1 MRKFLKL
8 FYVVPCAS
16 LFFVSCVETTFNP
29 ARLLVANMVVNPPVS
44 PVTPT
49 SLPTPGT
56 AVDVRWGG
64 NLALN
69 NVVYGAASVITGT
82 PITTINS
89 FTSIVGG
96 YATVKSGAMPLNLA
110 VAGSSPG
117 TTVYNRITSFLPD
130 RSYTAVALDVNP
142 FYRVMIMEDDLSAP
156 PTGKAK
162 LRFVHAISPLLL
174 GSLTRKDTIDVTA
187 YGGLVSAPLNNA
199 NIFPL
204 RAFADGY
211 TNKNLQQF
219 ALIDSG
225 SYNIAFRVAGTP
237 GTAPATGLLGFFPS
251 PTTRFRFESGKIY
264 TIVAR
269 LQITATAA
277 PTPAT
282 TFITH
287 N

>member
-8 FYVVPCAS
+8 FYVLPCAS
-16 LFFVSCVETTFNP
+16 LFFVSCKETTFNP
-29 ARLLVANMVVNPPVS
+29 ARLLVANAVVNPPVS
-44 PVTPT
+44 PSP
-49 SLPTPGT
+49 LPTPGT

-64 NLALN
+64 DLVLY
-69 NVVYGAASVITGT
+69 NVIYGAASAASPLTSVS
-82 PITTINS
+82 S
-89 FTSIVGG
+89 FTSVVGN
-96 YATVKSGAMPLNLA
+96 YASVKTGAFPLNLA
-110 VAGSSPG
+110 VSGSTG

-142 FYRVMIMEDDLSAP
+142 YYRVMIMDDDLSAP
-156 PTGKAK
+156 PIGKAK
-162 LRFVHAISPLLL
+162 VRFVHAISPLLL
-174 GSLTRKDTIDVTA
+174 ASLPRKDTIDVTA
-187 YGGLVSAPLNNA
+187 YGGLASSPLVNA

-237 GTAPATGLLGFFPS
+237 GTSPATGLLGFFPS

>member
-8 FYVVPCAS
+8 FYAVPCAS
-16 LFFVSCVETTFNP
+16 LFFVSCKETTFNP

-44 PVTPT
+44 PSP
-49 SLPTPGT
+49 LPTPGT

-64 NLALN
+64 ILALN
-69 NVVYGAASVITGT
+69 NVVYGAASVTSGT
-82 PITTINS
+82 PVTTINP

-96 YATVKSGAMPLNLA
+96 YATVKSDALPLNLA
-110 VAGSSPG
+110 VAGSPG

-142 FYRVMIMEDDLSAP
+142 FYRVMIMDDDLSAP

-162 LRFVHAISPLLL
+162 LRFVHSISPLLL
-174 GSLTRKDTIDVTA
+174 STLPRKDTIDVTA
-187 YGGLVSAPLNNA
+187 YGGLTSAPLNNA

-237 GTAPATGLLGFFPS
+237 GTSPATGLLGFFPS

>member
-16 LFFVSCVETTFNP
+16 LFFVSCKETTFNP

-44 PVTPT
+44 PSP
-49 SLPTPGT
+49 LPTPGT

-64 NLALN
+64 TLALN
-69 NVVYGAASVITGT
+69 NVVYGAASVTSGT
-82 PITTINS
+82 PVTTINS

-96 YATVKSGAMPLNLA
+96 YATVRSGALPLNLA
-110 VAGSSPG
+110 VAGSPG

-142 FYRVMIMEDDLSAP
+142 FYKVMIMDDDLSVPA
-156 PTGKAK
+156 TGKAK

-174 GSLTRKDTIDVTA
+174 ASLPRKDTIDVTA
-187 YGGLVSAPLNNA
+187 SGGLVSAPLVNA
-199 NIFPL
+199 NLFPL
-204 RAFADGY
+204 RTFADGY
-211 TNKNLQQF
+211 ANKNFNQF

-237 GTAPATGLLGFFPS
+237 GTSPATGLLGFFPS

>member
-1 MRKFLKL
+1 MRNFLKL
-8 FYVVPCAS
+8 FFVVPCAS
-16 LFFVSCVETTFNP
+16 LFFVSCKETTFNP

-44 PVTPT
+44 PSP
-49 SLPTPGT
+49 LPTPGT

-64 NLALN
+64 ILALN
-69 NVVYGAASVITGT
+69 NVVYGAASVTSGT
-82 PITTINS
+82 PVTTINP

-96 YATVKSGAMPLNLA
+96 YATVKSDALPLNLA
-110 VAGSSPG
+110 VAGSPG

-142 FYRVMIMEDDLSAP
+142 FYRVMIMDDDLSAP

-162 LRFVHAISPLLL
+162 LRFVHSISPLLL
-174 GSLTRKDTIDVTA
+174 STLPRKDTIDVTA
-187 YGGLVSAPLNNA
+187 YGGLTSAPLNNA

-237 GTAPATGLLGFFPS
+237 GTSPATGLLGFFPS

>member
-1 MRKFLKL
+1 
-8 FYVVPCAS
+8 VVPCAS
-16 LFFVSCVETTFNP
+16 LFFVSCKETTFNP

-44 PVTPT
+44 PSP
-49 SLPTPGT
+49 LPTPGT

-69 NVVYGAASVITGT
+69 NVVYGAASVTSGT
-82 PITTINS
+82 PVTTINS

-96 YATVKSGAMPLNLA
+96 YATVKSGALPLNLA
-110 VAGSSPG
+110 IAGSPG

-142 FYRVMIMEDDLSAP
+142 YYRVMIMDDDLSAP

-174 GSLTRKDTIDVTA
+174 ATLPGKDTIDVTA
-187 YGGLVSAPLNNA
+187 YGGLASAPLNNA

-237 GTAPATGLLGFFPS
+237 GTSPATGLLGFFPS
-251 PTTRFRFESGKIY
+251 PTSRFRFESGKIY

>member
-1 MRKFLKL
+1 
-8 FYVVPCAS
+8 VVPCAS
-16 LFFVSCVETTFNP
+16 LFFVSCKETTFNP

-64 NLALN
+64 ILALN
-69 NVVYGAASVITGT
+69 NVVYGAASVTSGT
-82 PITTINS
+82 PVTTINP

-96 YATVKSGAMPLNLA
+96 YATVKSDALPLNLA
-110 VAGSSPG
+110 VAGSPG
-117 TTVYNRITSFLPD
+117 TTIYNRITSFLPD
-130 RSYTAVALDVNP
+130 RNYTAVALDVNP
-142 FYRVMIMEDDLSAP
+142 FYRVMIMDDDLSAP

-174 GSLTRKDTIDVTA
+174 SSLPRKDTIDVTA
-187 YGGLVSAPLNNA
+187 YGGLASAPLNNA

-237 GTAPATGLLGFFPS
+237 GTSPATGLLGFFPS
-251 PTTRFRFESGKIY
+251 PTSRFRFESGKIY

>member
-1 MRKFLKL
+1 M

-16 LFFVSCVETTFNP
+16 LFFVSCKETTFNP

-44 PVTPT
+44 PSP
-49 SLPTPGT
+49 LPTPGT

-96 YATVKSGAMPLNLA
+96 YATVKSGALPLNLA
-110 VAGSSPG
+110 VAGSFPG

-142 FYRVMIMEDDLSAP
+142 FYRVMIMDDDLSAP

-174 GSLTRKDTIDVTA
+174 ATLPRKDTIDVTA

-251 PTTRFRFESGKIY
+251 PTSRFRFESGKIY